1 MASPDGQGG
10 PDGPLRVVLAGDR
23 GAEQGHD
30 GVPDELL
37 DRAAVAFQLPAQAGI
52 VGSQD
57 PADVLDVE
65 LLGPAGEA
73 DQVAEQDA
81 DDLALVAPGRGR
93 ARDPPQA
100 RQNLARAGL
109 SSPQRPHAG
118 MAGS

>member
-1 MASPDGQGG
+1 VQAQRRVGLVELGDGLSDGQGG

-57 PADVLDVE
+57 PADVLD
-65 LLGPAGEA
+65 
-73 DQVAEQDA
+73 DA
-81 DDLALVAPGRGR
+81 DDLALVALGAVGARG
-93 ARDPPQA
+93 PPQA